1 TALRHADGRALA
13 VEMDAGL
20 EHLFSAKFACPV
32 CSYALPE
39 LEPRLFSFNNPMG
52 ACPTCDGLG
61 QITFFDPARVV
72 AFPHLSL
79 ANGAIKGWDK
89 RNQFFFMMLQS
100 LAMHYGFDLDTAWD
114 ALPER
119 TRDVILNGSG
129 RDAIAF
135 QTLAPRGG
143 YTTKSYPF
151 EGVLA
156 SMARRY
162 HESDSTAVREE
173 LAKYQN
179 NKSCPACNGT
189 RLREEARHVMMGG
202 VPIYVVSAMPLKQ
215 VLAFFEALTL
225 DGHRAQIADRI
236 VKEIIARVGFLN
248 NVGLDYLSLDRSA
261 DTLSG
266 GESQRIR
273 LASQIGSGLTGVMYV
288 LDEPSIGLHQRDNDR
303 LLGTLKHL
311 RDIGN
316 SVLVVEHD
324 EDAIRA
330 ADYVVDMG
338 PGAGVHGGEVVAE
351 GTPEAIRLAE
361 HSLTGQY
368 LSGRRRIA
376 IPKTRRQPDPERQLV
391 VTDARGNNLKHVTLN
406 LPVGLFVC
414 ITGVSG
420 SGKST
425 LINDTLYTAVAR
437 HLYGSSAEPAP
448 HG

>member
-1 TALRHADGRALA
+1 M
-13 VEMDAGL
+13 E
-20 EHLFSAKFACPV
+20 
-32 CSYALPE
+32 
-39 LEPRLFSFNNPMG
+39 
-52 ACPTCDGLG
+52 
-61 QITFFDPARVV
+61 
-72 AFPHLSL
+72 
-79 ANGAIKGWDK
+79 
-89 RNQFFFMMLQS
+89 
-100 LAMHYGFDLDTAWD
+100 
-114 ALPER
+114 
-119 TRDVILNGSG
+119 
-129 RDAIAF
+129 
-135 QTLAPRGG
+135 
-143 YTTKSYPF
+143 
-151 EGVLA
+151 
-156 SMARRY
+156 RRY
-162 HESDSTAVREE
+162 HETDSTAVREE

-179 NKSCPACNGT
+179 NKPCPDCEGT
-189 RLREEARHVMMGG
+189 RLREEARHVMVGG
-202 VPIYVVSAMPLKQ
+202 VPIFEVSALPLKQ
-215 VLAFFEALTL
+215 ALVFFEALKL

-236 VKEIIARVGFLN
+236 VKEIVARVGFLN

-273 LASQIGSGLTGVMYV
+273 LASARSAPGLTGVMYV

-303 LLGTLKHL
+303 LLATLKHL

-351 GTPEAIRLAE
+351 GTPEAIRLSE

-391 VTDARGNNLKHVTLN
+391 VTDASGNNLKNVTLN

-414 ITGVSG
+414 VTGVSG

-448 HG
+448 HGEIHGLEFFDKVISVDQSADRPHPALQPGDLHRAVHADPRTVRRRAGSAHARLRAGPLLASTSRADAARPARATA